1 MFGICILSIVPVRKN
16 RDDKSEMISQLLYG
30 DLYEV
35 IEKKD
40 KWLLIKTVFD
50 NYKGWIDNKQF
61 LEIKS
66 EDLFN
71 QLIKNES
78 YSLDLINYVETLNKE
93 LIPIILGS
101 NIGVSSHIKHI
112 FDGEFSNKI
121 RTRKDIIETSR
132 LYMNAPY
139 LWGGKT
145 PFGIDCSGLSQ
156 MVYKINGYKIPRDA
170 KDQVNLGVNLG
181 FIEESKEGD
190 LAFFDNDEGEITHVG
205 ILLKNNYIIHA
216 SGQVKIDKIDQT
228 GIYDLKK
235 KKHTHKLRTIKNI
248 IDSN

>member
-71 QLIKNES
+71 QLIKTF
-78 YSLDLINYVETLNKE
+78 YFFF
-93 LIPIILGS
+93 
-101 NIGVSSHIKHI
+101 I
-112 FDGEFSNKI
+112 FHHKIMIFNNQNTMFKINKI
-121 RTRKDIIETSR
+121 
-132 LYMNAPY
+132 
-139 LWGGKT
+139 
-145 PFGIDCSGLSQ
+145 F
-156 MVYKINGYKIPRDA
+156 
-170 KDQVNLGVNLG
+170 
-181 FIEESKEGD
+181 FIK
-190 LAFFDNDEGEITHVG
+190 
-205 ILLKNNYIIHA
+205 
-216 SGQVKIDKIDQT
+216 
-228 GIYDLKK
+228 
-235 KKHTHKLRTIKNI
+235 
-248 IDSN
+248 